1 MIKNIPINMIFTVF
15 WKFDKEDYA
24 YMNVLYKLTFIER
37 INVDMK
43 KYDSQNTLKDLLS
56 EEANIVDIS
65 KKKDLV
71 LSAQGT
77 ELASK

>member
-65 KKKDLV
+65 KKRDLV

>member
-1 MIKNIPINMIFTVF
+1 MIFTVF

>member
-1 MIKNIPINMIFTVF
+1 MIFTVF

-65 KKKDLV
+65 KKRDLV

>member
-43 KYDSQNTLKDLLS
+43 KYDSQNSL
-56 EEANIVDIS
+56 
-65 KKKDLV
+65 
-71 LSAQGT
+71 
-77 ELASK
+77 

>member
-1 MIKNIPINMIFTVF
+1 MIFTVF

-43 KYDSQNTLKDLLS
+43 KYDSQNSLKDLLS